1 LAHAVTLS
9 DLFVL
14 TKARVNALVVATTA
28 GGYYMAAPA
37 AIDWR
42 TLVLTCLFTALVA
55 SGAAAINQVDERDT
69 DRLMER
75 TRLRPLADR
84 RMSPGVGRS
93 IALALSAV
101 GLAGLWVVSNPA
113 ATLVAF
119 ATLVSYALVYTP
131 LKRRTSLSTVV
142 GAVPGALP
150 PLIGWAAAGGSLA
163 SLAPW
168 SLFLVMFL
176 WQLPHFLAIAW
187 IYRDDYARAGLPML
201 PVVDTNGAMTG
212 RQAALWATM
221 IVPASELPFLLGF
234 AGATYAIGALV
245 LGVAQL
251 ALAFRFAL
259 DRTLGTARALFY
271 GSITYLPLLWLLM
284 AFART

>member
-1 LAHAVTLS
+1 MTFFTDVIT
-9 DLFVL
+9 L

-37 AIDWR
+37 VMDWT
-42 TLVLTCLFTALVA
+42 TLVLTCAFTAMVA

-84 RMSPGVGRS
+84 RMSPAAGRAIAGV
-93 IALALSAV
+93 LSLG
-101 GLAGLWVVSNPA
+101 GLTGLWFASNPA
-113 ATLVAF
+113 ATAVAF
-119 ATLVSYALVYTP
+119 VTLVTYALVYTP
-131 LKRRTSLSTVV
+131 LKRKTSLSTVV

-168 SLFLVMFL
+168 SLFVVMFL

-187 IYRDDYARAGLPML
+187 IYRDQYRNAGLPML
-201 PVVDTNGAMTG
+201 PVHDTDGVMTG
-212 RQAALWATM
+212 RQAVIWAAT
-221 IVPASELPFLLGF
+221 IVPMSELPFLFGI
-234 AGATYAIGALV
+234 AGAPYAVGALV
-245 LGVAQL
+245 LGLAQL
-251 ALAFRFAL
+251 GVTARFAMH
-259 DRTLGTARALFY
+259 RTHQTARALFF
-271 GSITYLPLLWLLM
+271 GSITYLPLLWIVM
-284 AFART
+284 GVSRVR

>member
-1 LAHAVTLS
+1 
-9 DLFVL
+9 
-14 TKARVNALVVATTA
+14 
-28 GGYYMAAPA
+28 
-37 AIDWR
+37 
-42 TLVLTCLFTALVA
+42 
-55 SGAAAINQVDERDT
+55 
-69 DRLMER
+69 
-75 TRLRPLADR
+75 
-84 RMSPGVGRS
+84 VGRS

-259 DRTLGTARALFY
+259 SRTLGTARALFY